1 MTSRLP
7 PGVWAE
13 MVEKSV
19 REAAAAAHAARCM
32 NPRREISFRTPLL
45 SIILALRFW
54 LSFLFI
60 FIQADSGHPLRAV
73 PQDKAVNRRTH
84 SCTMLNATAT
94 VSRVGIE
101 SLCGESPGVSW
112 GRQLE
117 SQWNWRIK

>member
-60 FIQADSGHPLRAV
+60 FIQADLALRV
-73 PQDKAVNRRTH
+73 RGVSQEKGDKATDTVLHSTQRHCNGVARRD
-84 SCTMLNATAT
+84 
-94 VSRVGIE
+94 
-101 SLCGESPGVSW
+101 
-112 GRQLE
+112 
-117 SQWNWRIK
+117 